1 MPELPVITAREPNL
15 IPRQQFVIMT
25 PV

>member
-1 MPELPVITAREPNL
+1 MPELPVITAREPDL

>member
-1 MPELPVITAREPNL
+1 MPGLPVITAREPNI
-15 IPRQQFVIMT
+15 IPRQQLVIMT